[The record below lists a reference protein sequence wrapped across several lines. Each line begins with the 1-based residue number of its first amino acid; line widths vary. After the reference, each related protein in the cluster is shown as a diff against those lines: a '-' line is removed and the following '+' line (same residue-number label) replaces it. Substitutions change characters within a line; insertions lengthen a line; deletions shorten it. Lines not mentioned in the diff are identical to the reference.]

1 MTRKILVVAAHPDDE
16 VLGCGGLMAR
26 TLREGGEAVV
36 LILTEGCSTQ
46 YRGEPHRIDDKKRHA
61 RSAMELVGGAAVE
74 FVGLPDMVLSTLP
87 PAQVND
93 PVTAAVVRH
102 RPQWVLVH
110 HSGDL
115 NRDHGVV
122 HEAARVACRPGPGS
136 PSRLLTYETVSST
149 EWGVQPFE
157 PNLYVSL
164 QHEDLE
170 RKVRAFCAYESEVRE
185 APHPRSPETIRH
197 LAHLRGS
204 QAGLHLA
211 EAFRIV
217 WERI

>member
-1 MTRKILVVAAHPDDE
+1 MSRKILVVAAHPDDE

-26 TLREGGEAVV
+26 TLREGGEVVV
-36 LILTEGCSTQ
+36 LVLTEGCSTQ
-46 YRGEPHRIDDKKRHA
+46 YRGEPARIEAKKRDAHA
-61 RSAMELVGGAAVE
+61 ALSIIGGGVVE
-74 FVGLPDMVLSTLP
+74 FVGLPDMALSTLA
-87 PAQVND
+87 PAEVND
-93 PVTAAVVRH
+93 PVAAAVARH
-102 RPQWVLVH
+102 RPHWVLVH
-110 HSGDL
+110 HYGDL

-122 HEAARVACRPGPGS
+122 HEAARVACRPGPDS

-149 EWGVQPFE
+149 EWGIQPFE
-157 PNLYVSL
+157 PNLYVALRSD
-164 QHEDLE
+164 DLD
-170 RKVRAFCAYESEVRE
+170 RKVRGFCAYESEVRP

-204 QAGLHLA
+204 QSGVETA